1 MTKFQVINDSCN
13 SETLSIRELFLS
25 PELQFTLTSGI
36 LGNIEMTEISTDS
49 ISDYTGLFSAYHRM
63 WQASE
68 VNNQNYRNKGVCN
81 F

>member
-1 MTKFQVINDSCN
+1 MTKLQVINDSCN

-63 WQASE
+63 W
-68 VNNQNYRNKGVCN
+68 
-81 F
+81 